1 MMFKSNCK
9 IKLIQLMIKIIRHL
23 IIKVLKWL
31 FKAQKKTTNF
41 NKIFQKKKNKLVNFI
56 IIIKIC

>member
-9 IKLIQLMIKIIRHL
+9 ITLIQLMIKIIRHL

>member
-9 IKLIQLMIKIIRHL
+9 IKLIQFMIKIIRHL

>member
-1 MMFKSNCK
+1 MMFKSNYK
-9 IKLIQLMIKIIRHL
+9 ITLIQLMIKIIRHL

-31 FKAQKKTTNF
+31 FKAQKKTINF
-41 NKIFQKKKNKLVNFI
+41 NKIFKKKKNKLVNFI